1 MQESLK
7 SSIRLNFVY
16 QEGEIQ
22 LESWHRINK
31 LYPPSDTIEGYE
43 DEVGWW
49 ILLLDDDS
57 EH

>member
-7 SSIRLNFVY
+7 ISIRLNFVY

-31 LYPPSDTIEGYE
+31 LYPPSDTIGGYE
-43 DEVGWW
+43 HEVGWW
-49 ILLLDDDS
+49 ILLLDED
-57 EH
+57 